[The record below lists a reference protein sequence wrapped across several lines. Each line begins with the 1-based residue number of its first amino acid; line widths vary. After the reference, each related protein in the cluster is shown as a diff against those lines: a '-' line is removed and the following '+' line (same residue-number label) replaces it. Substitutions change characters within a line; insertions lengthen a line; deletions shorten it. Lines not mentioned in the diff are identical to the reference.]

1 MLMQERIEKE
11 LSLDRKNASTTK
23 ENENFPEDIIE
34 KYGNR
39 VEAITVVKNRY
50 YLFVDPRPASIFV
63 QIAAKF
69 NSKIQVSVDGK
80 TVDAKSIMM
89 ILGISDRLKRGKT
102 FNIIAEGSD
111 AVEAVDALLELVAS
125 RFGEEQ

>member
-1 MLMQERIEKE
+1 
-11 LSLDRKNASTTK
+11 
-23 ENENFPEDIIE
+23 
-34 KYGNR
+34 
-39 VEAITVVKNRY
+39 
-50 YLFVDPRPASIFV
+50 
-63 QIAAKF
+63 
-69 NSKIQVSVDGK
+69 
-80 TVDAKSIMM
+80 MM